1 MTNIFEAYALTER
14 ENDIVQLV
22 AAGLPNGKIASKLG
36 IAHNTVKVHLSNVYR
51 KTGTN
56 SRHDL
61 IALANS
67 EISGFNALDVLE
79 RGDTLQVLVT
89 VFVPSTADRDVQ
101 LSDSDHVARQNEV
114 ATYFSNLAGGA
125 TVNGISFGSWVS
137 DDLGLVKEP
146 VAKVESLTDYA
157 NIDEI
162 LRQVETWR
170 DAWSQECIMVT
181 VQPTIGYFI

>member
-1 MTNIFEAYALTER
+1 MTNIFEAYNLTDR
-14 ENDIVQLV
+14 ETGILKLV
-22 AAGLPNGKIASKLG
+22 AAGLSNGKIASNLG
-36 IAHNTVKVHLSNVYR
+36 IAHNTVKVHLSNIYR

-56 SRHDL
+56 GRHDL
-61 IALANS
+61 IALANN
-67 EISGFNALDVLE
+67 ELSGFNAIDVLE

-89 VFVPSTADRDVQ
+89 IFVPSTADRDNQ
-101 LSDSDHVARQNEV
+101 LSNDDHVARQNEV
-114 ATYFSNLAGGA
+114 AAYFSNLAGGA

-162 LRQVETWR
+162 LVQVETWR
-170 DAWSQECIMVT
+170 DQWSQECIMVT